1 MPQLKNYREV
11 GIFDLMSA
19 PLNPIGAFDAE
30 QFKKDVRDLLAE
42 KPDEKYLAVD
52 LTGLD
57 FVYSDAYNAFIQFQQ
72 EMEDRKGIFAVLT
85 NNQTILVGL
94 KKAGLDKSIMV
105 FAYEEDLMSFS
116 LQAQSPA
123 ASAEPDVIEVAHDE
137 PAPVA
142 SQNIG
147 SAMGSTMGSIEGAPT
162 HLDRRTGQHRR
173 FTKSFNAIAKEEV
186 PEESNKKGLDVPF
199 DDEPS
204 SAKTVLIVA
213 LLMLAAVGG
222 MIALF
227 CI

>member
-123 ASAEPDVIEVAHDE
+123 AAEPEIEVAHEE

-142 SQNIG
+142 SQN
-147 SAMGSTMGSIEGAPT
+147 MGSTMGSIDVTPS

-173 FTKSFNAIAKEEV
+173 FTKSFNAIAKEE
-186 PEESNKKGLDVPF
+186 PAENSKKKGLDVPF
-199 DDEPS
+199 DEEPS
-204 SAKTVLIVA
+204 SAKTVIIVA

-222 MIALF
+222 AIAIFSL
-227 CI
+227 

>member
-30 QFKKDVRDLLAE
+30 QFKKDVRELLAE
-42 KPDEKYLAVD
+42 KTDEKYLAVD

-85 NNQTILVGL
+85 SNQTILVGL
-94 KKAGLDKSIMV
+94 KKSGLDKNIMV
-105 FAYEEDLMSFS
+105 FAYEEDMMSFS
-116 LQAQSPA
+116 LQAQNPA
-123 ASAEPDVIEVAHDE
+123 ASEPEVEVRDE

-142 SQNIG
+142 SQN
-147 SAMGSTMGSIEGAPT
+147 MGSTMGSIEVTPS

-173 FTKSFNAIAKEEV
+173 FTKSFNAIAKED
-186 PEESNKKGLDVPF
+186 PADKSKKKGLDVPF
-199 DDEPS
+199 DEEPS
-204 SAKTVLIVA
+204 SAKTVVIVA
-213 LLMLAAVGG
+213 LLLLAAVGG
-222 MIALF
+222 AIAIFSL
-227 CI
+227 

>member
-72 EMEDRKGIFAVLT
+72 EMEDRKGLFAVLT
-85 NNQTILVGL
+85 NNQTIIDGL
-94 KKAGLDKSIMV
+94 KKAGLDKNIRV
-105 FAYEEDLMSFS
+105 FAFEADMMSFS
-116 LQAQSPA
+116 LQASNPEG
-123 ASAEPDVIEVAHDE
+123 SANVEINDE
-137 PAPVA
+137 PSSAVA
-142 SQNIG
+142 SQNV
-147 SAMGSTMGSIEGAPT
+147 GSIEVAPSP
-162 HLDRRTGQHRR
+162 HLDRRTTGSHRR
-173 FTKSFNAIAKEEV
+173 FTKSFNAIAKD
-186 PEESNKKGLDVPF
+186 ESVSKKKGLDVPF

-204 SAKTVLIVA
+204 SAKTVVIVF
-213 LLMLAAVGG
+213 LLLLAAVGG
-222 MIALF
+222 LLAFFYI
-227 CI
+227 

>member
-1 MPQLKNYREV
+1 MPQLKNSREV

-85 NNQTILVGL
+85 SNQTILVGL

-147 SAMGSTMGSIEGAPT
+147 STMGSIEGAPT

-173 FTKSFNAIAKEEV
+173 FTKSFNAIAKEEA
-186 PEESNKKGLDVPF
+186 PEDSKKKGLDVPF

-204 SAKTVLIVA
+204 SAKTVMIVA

>member
-72 EMEDRKGIFAVLT
+72 EMDDRKGIFAVLT

-123 ASAEPDVIEVAHDE
+123 AAAEPELEVAHEE

-142 SQNIG
+142 SQN
-147 SAMGSTMGSIEGAPT
+147 MGSTMGSIDVTPS
-162 HLDRRTGQHRR
+162 HLDRRTGQHRG
-173 FTKSFNAIAKEEV
+173 FTKSFNAIAKEEPV
-186 PEESNKKGLDVPF
+186 ENSKKKGLDVPF
-199 DDEPS
+199 DEEPS
-204 SAKTVLIVA
+204 SAKTVIIVA

-222 MIALF
+222 AIAIFSL
-227 CI
+227 

>member
-30 QFKKDVRDLLAE
+30 QFKKDVRELLSE
-42 KPDEKYLAVD
+42 KTDEKYLAVD

-85 NNQTILVGL
+85 SNQTILVGL

-105 FAYEEDLMSFS
+105 FAYEEDMMSFS
-116 LQAQSPA
+116 LQAQNPA
-123 ASAEPDVIEVAHDE
+123 ASEPEVEVRDE

-142 SQNIG
+142 SQN
-147 SAMGSTMGSIEGAPT
+147 MGSTMGSIEVTPS

-173 FTKSFNAIAKEEV
+173 FTKSFNAIAKED
-186 PEESNKKGLDVPF
+186 PADKSKKKGLDVPF
-199 DDEPS
+199 DEEPS
-204 SAKTVLIVA
+204 SAKTVVIVA
-213 LLMLAAVGG
+213 LLLLAAVGG
-222 MIALF
+222 AIAIFSL
-227 CI
+227 

>member
-72 EMEDRKGIFAVLT
+72 EMDDRKGIFAVLT
-85 NNQTILVGL
+85 SNQTILIGL
-94 KKAGLDKSIMV
+94 KKAGLDKNIMV
-105 FAYEEDLMSFS
+105 FAYEEDMMSFS
-116 LQAQSPA
+116 LQAQNPI
-123 ASAEPDVIEVAHDE
+123 ASEPEVEVVHEE

-142 SQNIG
+142 SQNVG
-147 SAMGSTMGSIEGAPT
+147 NTSTMSSIEVAPS

-173 FTKSFNAIAKEEV
+173 FTKSFNAIAKEET
-186 PEESNKKGLDVPF
+186 PEDSKKKGLDVPF
-199 DDEPS
+199 DEEPS
-204 SAKTVLIVA
+204 SAKTVIIVA

-222 MIALF
+222 AIAIFSL
-227 CI
+227 